1 MPKMMLFESEARAAL
16 GRGVDTLTRAVQ
28 ATLGP
33 KGGNAIIDVPIGTP
47 IISRDGV
54 SIAAEIELEDRFENM
69 GAQVVR
75 EVSKKT
81 NEVAGDGTTTAT
93 ILANALIQEGFT
105 TLEKGVTA
113 VDLVKGI
120 DLAVADIVAHLKQ
133 SATPIAEN
141 EEAIIAVASIAAND
155 PGTGRIVA
163 DALRA
168 VGPTGIVSVDIG
180 LTVETTVD
188 VAEGASYERGYI
200 SHHMVTDVESMRVL
214 LEDVVILLTDQT
226 IASEPDVEALQAL
239 AQEATRPLL
248 VIAEEY
254 APEAVAA
261 LLRTYEGPAIVAI
274 HPPEYGKW
282 RQAMLED
289 IAIMTGAQVFVRD
302 LGRRYLDATVAD
314 LGKARSINIASDHTV
329 IAGGD
334 GDADQIRGRIDQIR
348 RQLELNEVPIEED
361 KFNERLAK
369 MAGGVA
375 VIHAGGATP
384 VEQKRRV
391 QLIEDALN
399 ATRAAIEEGVVA
411 GGGTAL
417 IQALPIIALAA
428 TDSPDGVRKGTDIVG
443 AAVQRPLACIARNS
457 GVDPGPIVHQ
467 VMESEPGFGY
477 DATKGEIVNMIGAGI
492 ADPVKVTCQALVN
505 AASVAN
511 LILTTQT
518 LITDIPEE
526 DDPTAGPA
534 RGGGAE
540 RLGMN

>member
-1 MPKMMLFESEARAAL
+1 MPKMMLFECEARAAL
-16 GRGVDTLTRAVQ
+16 GRGIDTLTRAVQ

-47 IISRDGV
+47 IVSRDGV
-54 SIAAEIELEDRFENM
+54 SIAAEIELQDRFENM

-75 EVSKKT
+75 EVSKRT

-93 ILANALIQEGFT
+93 VLANALIQEGFAA
-105 TLEKGVTA
+105 LDDGAAA
-113 VDLVKGI
+113 VDLVEGI
-120 DLAVADIVAHLKQ
+120 DLAVARVVEHLKQ
-133 SATPIAEN
+133 SATPIADN
-141 EEAIIAVASIAAND
+141 DTAITSVAAIAANNAE
-155 PGTGRIVA
+155 TGRIVS
-163 DALRA
+163 DALRK

-200 SHHMVTDVESMRVL
+200 SHHMVTDVETMRVL
-214 LEDVVILLTDQT
+214 LDDIVLLLTDQA
-226 IASEPDVEALQAL
+226 IATGADVDSLRAL
-239 AQEATRPLL
+239 ATEAGKPLL
-248 VIAEEY
+248 VIAEDY
-254 APEAVAA
+254 AAEAVAA
-261 LLRTYEGPAIVAI
+261 LLGDYGGPQIVAI

-289 IAIMTGAQVFVRD
+289 IAIATGGRVFVRD
-302 LGRRYLDATVAD
+302 LGSRYQDAALED
-314 LGKARSINIASDHTV
+314 LGRARSATIASDHTV
-329 IAGGD
+329 ISGGQ
-334 GDADQIRGRIDQIR
+334 GEASEIKGRIDQIR

-391 QLIEDALN
+391 QLIEDSLN
-399 ATRAAIEEGVVA
+399 ATRAAIAEGVVA
-411 GGGTAL
+411 GGGAAL
-417 IQALPIIALAA
+417 IQSAHVVDQVATEAA
-428 TDSPDGVRKGTDIVG
+428 GSVRRG
-443 AAVQRPLACIARNS
+443 AAIVTVALRCPLACIARNS
-457 GVDPGPIVHQ
+457 GVNPDTIVDQ
-467 VMESEPGFGY
+467 VANSKDGKGY
-477 DATKGEIVNMIGAGI
+477 DARSGEMVDMIAAGI
-492 ADPVKVTCQALVN
+492 ADPVKVTCHALIN

-518 LITDIPEE
+518 LIADLPEDE
-526 DDPTAGPA
+526 DPTAGPA